1 MNTTLEPSQ
10 FTKSI
15 GSRVGKPRVRGP
27 PIAEAAPVKR
37 RRVANQ
43 LANGEK
49 LAEKKKANSKRGVL
63 NKNMWDLERTEAER
77 SGSELW
83 DAPAA
88 APTEVDLNPWLHPLR
103 GHAGRN
109 MDENGAAVP
118 IKAPHSF
125 GDSMPTSIAAVVPV
139 ASGASY
145 NPSDAAHQVGG
156 CGDLALVLVAV
167 AVAIWRQL
175 TPSATQQHDAIPCV
189 PSLPL

>member
-1 MNTTLEPSQ
+1 
-10 FTKSI
+10 
-15 GSRVGKPRVRGP
+15 
-27 PIAEAAPVKR
+27 
-37 RRVANQ
+37 VANQ

-49 LAEKKKANSKRGVL
+49 LAVKKKANSKRGVL

-156 CGDLALVLVAV
+156 CGDLPSTHP
-167 AVAIWRQL
+167 RQRNSTL
-175 TPSATQQHDAIPCV
+175 PFPV
-189 PSLPL
+189 PSLPRLATTRHYERFSCV